1 MNKFARNAFV
11 GLFLLGAS
19 LSCSKS
25 EDPAPTVGCE
35 VTFKGIKVSL
45 LDLICGTSLGYPS
58 VNATN
63 LPAEQELGLINGD
76 AALQSISFV
85 TSGDPDS
92 YYSSTFSSSPP
103 SITVSGK
110 TWTFSGTL
118 TNSTGDSGAISGTCT
133 CAN

>member
-1 MNKFARNAFV
+1 MKKLTKNVIV
-11 GLFLLGAS
+11 GLCLLGVS

-25 EDPAPTVGCE
+25 ADPAPTVGCN
-35 VTFKGIKVSL
+35 VTFKGIKVTL
-45 LDLICGTSLGYPS
+45 LDLICGTSLGNPS

-63 LPAEQELGLINGD
+63 LPQEQELGLINSD
-76 AALQSISFV
+76 ALKSISFV

-92 YYSSTFSSSPP
+92 YYSSTFVGTAPT
-103 SITVSGK
+103 ITVSGM

-118 TNSTGDSGAISGTCT
+118 ANSTGDPGAITGTCT